1 MSHRDFFSKT
11 ALKIKLSKD
20 GLVPNK
26 NSQNI
31 ALNCQLDGRK
41 GSQNIALNCQLDGR
55 KGPIFLS
62 GPFPSIQRT
71 HVCNFLGPD
80 FFKNSILFL

>member
-41 GSQNIALNCQLDGR
+41 G
-55 KGPIFLS
+55 PIFLS

-80 FFKNSILFL
+80 FFKKIASCFFKYYIRFFLFIVG